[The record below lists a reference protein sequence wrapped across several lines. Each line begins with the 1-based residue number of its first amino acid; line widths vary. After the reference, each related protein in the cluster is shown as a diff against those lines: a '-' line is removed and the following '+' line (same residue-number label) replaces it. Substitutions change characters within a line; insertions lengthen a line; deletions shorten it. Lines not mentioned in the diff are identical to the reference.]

1 MTSKCT
7 GSFYDCLGG
16 KHRSGHMDVTYALP
30 GEGPR
35 TWGLVTGTAALRGEK
50 SIADLRRLVKKHSGL
65 SFSLDFKGVAVPFD
79 PVHCQGRKY
88 RDSFDPV
95 KAKGILGDKYPDW
108 IGTTLRSLPL
118 FPKESSKYSKKVS
131 AEFLK
136 ESTVV
141 GVVDHIRFYPAILT
155 LGPKAL
161 MDNHAYGNLGVLD
174 SVVTEMAQR
183 VDGTSKESLD
193 QFMEYYTY
201 ASAAGHG
208 RANAQAVLALAM
220 KLKFVHLVDPALA
233 SAAVEKNR
241 RDVLKLMGVT
251 LEDIKKRRLHAA
263 HGNLEKYTYAAVAA
277 GEANMSLDD
286 LDAIVKDMLIPDDRA
301 AGTNQWDRDDR
312 IRRQA
317 SDRFRTLSGRGK
329 VMVLDARDNIVKGQE
344 SVKPCDDYEKLVNL
358 QTLHEDKIIS
368 VEDMKYDD
376 LYMVHET
383 AFTVERDEDGN
394 LVLYPHGDKTGS
406 NRKTLHFGVNHK
418 VLGHMER
425 PGHKSKFAVVVNMK
439 KLVDLNPGCVD
450 AIHEV
455 DTILTPP
462 TGRGL
467 KLPPDCEI
475 VEYKRS
481 EVTAESRNDAVQRAL
496 HKAGSRF
503 SFCGKGSTN
512 SVAVAGVSER
522 LSAIAVEQGVLY
534 AHATKHP
541 MYHHEMRSP
550 GGQHRDVMPV
560 VIASTAD
567 KGHKG
572 SSQVRVSA
580 DMVARL
586 SPNGR
591 ARLFT
596 GDAWIRSDNPP
607 LPIYEPAD
615 TTEELDNMWRQFAEL
630 GANTGRP
637 ELCSQLLA
645 SEPLSTN
652 PETLTRAAKQVLD
665 MDVYTVPPDADAL
678 STPSLFK
685 ETLLHIRGRRVSL
698 EGINAQASCEQRAAE
713 VRDTLIERH
722 GLVRCATEIRMRQEY
737 SGHSE
742 RTQILKHLHAHPDD
756 PQTVEGVIRMA
767 KTSRAGLPTYRESVT
782 DNGISRIPLAVFTLV
797 GVTASGEVISYRS
810 RDKEAAAG
818 PESFEP
824 FNPDVDANLTRHPS
838 VADALRGTGTS
849 SKGHDML
856 VDLTSSILNK
866 HDMGQEHVEEFDD
879 MVLGGG
885 DNPSDRETRGALLAR
900 MSEYMPRRRAID

>member
-30 GEGPR
+30 GEGPK
-35 TWGLVTGTAALRGEK
+35 TWSLVTGTAALRGEK
-50 SIADLRRLVKKHSGL
+50 SIADLRRLVDKHSGL

-95 KAKGILGDKYPDW
+95 KAKGILGDKYHDW
-108 IGTTLRSLPL
+108 ISTTLRSLPL

-141 GVVDHIRFYPAILT
+141 GIIDHIRFYPAILA

-183 VDGTSKESLD
+183 VDGTSEESLD

-201 ASAAGHG
+201 ASTAAHG
-208 RANAQAVLALAM
+208 RINAEAVLALAL
-220 KLKFVHLVDPALA
+220 KLGYIHLTDPA
-233 SAAVEKNR
+233 AVADAKEKNR
-241 RDVLKLMGVT
+241 RDILKLMGVT

-263 HGNLEKYTYAAVAA
+263 QGNLEKYTYAAVAA

-317 SDRFRTLSGRGK
+317 ADRFRTLSGRGK
-329 VMVLDARDNIVKGQE
+329 VMVLDARENIVKGQE

-503 SFCGKGSTN
+503 SFCGKGSTD

-596 GDAWIRSDNPP
+596 QDAWIKSNNPP
-607 LPIYEPAD
+607 LPVYMPTD
-615 TTEELDNMWRQFAEL
+615 PQEELEAMGAQFVKL
-630 GANTGRP
+630 GEDMSRP
-637 ELCSQLLA
+637 NFCAQLMASGSQD
-645 SEPLSTN
+645 
-652 PETLTRAAKQVLD
+652 LD
-665 MDVYTVPPDADAL
+665 TPPDA
-678 STPSLFK
+678 SLFTQYTFK
-685 ETLLHIRGRRVSL
+685 ETLLQIRGKSVSP
-698 EGINAQASCEQRAAE
+698 EGINAQASCEQRATA
-713 VRDTLIERH
+713 VRNTLVDRY
-722 GLVRCATEIRMRQEY
+722 GLVRCATETSIYTEY
-737 SGHSE
+737 QYLNS
-742 RTQILKHLHAHPDD
+742 K
-756 PQTVEGVIRMA
+756 
-767 KTSRAGLPTYRESVT
+767 RAGLPKYQEIAT
-782 DNGISRIPLAVFTLV
+782 DSGTSKIPRADFTLV
-797 GVTASGEVISYRS
+797 GVTASGEVVSYTS
-810 RDKEAAAG
+810 HDG
-818 PESFEP
+818 FGVSPSSSGL
-824 FNPDVDANLTRHPS
+824 FNADDVANLARHPS
-838 VADALRGTGTS
+838 VTDALRGTGIQCE
-849 SKGHDML
+849 GHEAFVSTMTKL
-856 VDLTSSILNK
+856 LKVLNK
-866 HDMGQEHVEEFDD
+866 NSEEQYTDILPEQRLLAAEQIAERVAEYDD
-879 MVLGGG
+879 MVLSGA
-885 DNPSDRETRGALLAR
+885 DSSDRREVRGRLLA
-900 MSEYMPRRRAID
+900 SMPEFMTRRLAID